1 MQESR
6 LDIRRNSH
14 SPPQIVD
21 NDFDPQHRPSSAHS
35 FPSLPNDSATDVRSL
50 FGFRKQRSARL
61 ESGRSLTPH
70 LRQNLRTS
78 TFCQIFIL
86 NLLIQLLAGQTQAY
100 AGQRG
105 QSCRYSRPPRG
116 KDVDGLH
123 PST

>member
-1 MQESR
+1 MR
-6 LDIRRNSH
+6 LLLPLYARK
-14 SPPQIVD
+14 
-21 NDFDPQHRPSSAHS
+21 SSGYS
-35 FPSLPNDSATDVRSL
+35 SKFSLRHKLSTTILILNIGLLQLILSL
-50 FGFRKQRSARL
+50 HCQMIQQQMKQRSARL